1 MKIGQRCFLRYP
13 GSSRQLEQHHPL
25 KESIM
30 NTASQGSIVH
40 NSNVSNYIATDPLAR
55 DLTQSDRLHE
65 PAQILS
71 STDPITGREI
81 ADLTGHPYL
90 VNGNVT
96 MYFETE
102 ATRQEF
108 IDMSADHPLHLADNP
123 TGEGYAE
130 G

>member
-1 MKIGQRCFLRYP
+1 MSPTISPLIP
-13 GSSRQLEQHHPL
+13 GTRPDAKWSP
-25 KESIM
+25 
-30 NTASQGSIVH
+30 
-40 NSNVSNYIATDPLAR
+40 AR
-55 DLTQSDRLHE
+55 T
-65 PAQILS
+65 AQILS

-81 ADLTGHPYL
+81 DDLTGHPYL

-96 MYFETE
+96 MYFESE

>member
-1 MKIGQRCFLRYP
+1 MDI
-13 GSSRQLEQHHPL
+13 
-25 KESIM
+25 
-30 NTASQGSIVH
+30 ASQASTVH
-40 NSNVSNYIATDPLAR
+40 NSNVANYIATDPLAR
-55 DLTQSDRLHE
+55 DQTQSGRLHE

-81 ADLTGHPYL
+81 DDLTGHPYL

-96 MYFETE
+96 MYFESE
-102 ATRQEF
+102 ATKQEF

-123 TGEGYAE
+123 TEEGYAE